1 MDCLSAT
8 TIWGSFIIRNAKAI
22 KHIISEF
29 IFFFSNDIFDIIS
42 LKWVNWFLWVIIVC
56 TSNYWIILGEFSL
69 NLTNSW
75 TEKCFWTVVFIRNL
89 PIFPIC
95 SPCSGI
101 RIFEVL
107 NVRYVCWFS
116 MMERSWKSSILKI
129 VKKDSV
135 IPIRSKDGSEM
146 EIVFIFKFNQPNQPI
161 IFYNIQFKFILSF
174 YAYDE
179 IGFRIA
185 FLPRSSVHL
194 PSNDGRLS
202 TVWFE

>member
-1 MDCLSAT
+1 MFLNS
-8 TIWGSFIIRNAKAI
+8 SFFL
-22 KHIISEF
+22 EF
-29 IFFFSNDIFDIIS
+29 ID
-42 LKWVNWFLWVIIVC
+42 
-56 TSNYWIILGEFSL
+56 Y
-69 NLTNSW
+69 
-75 TEKCFWTVVFIRNL
+75 
-89 PIFPIC
+89 PIC

-101 RIFEVL
+101 RTFEVL

-202 TVWFE
+202 AIWFQRIECMMTSDPRKIQFRLVNLVMNVFSQSVKKWIVYPTIQLSKVGLSGLWLSYDFYD